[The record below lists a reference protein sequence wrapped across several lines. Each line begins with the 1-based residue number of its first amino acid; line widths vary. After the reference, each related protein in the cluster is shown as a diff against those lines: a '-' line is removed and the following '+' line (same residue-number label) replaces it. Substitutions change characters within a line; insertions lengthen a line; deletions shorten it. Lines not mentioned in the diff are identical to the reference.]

1 MSATS
6 TEKHFGKS
14 KLHCF
19 HTWRVKWTS
28 RVGLE
33 NRKMS
38 AHHLCLIV
46 CYTGA
51 LERCVTT
58 LKNGCVAD
66 YISFDVCL
74 LNRGREAKLNRSTI
88 EDILGISCVLWYRP
102 LAIWAE
108 RASERILNN
117 CEIMIIL
124 KNVNDHKWSYRH
136 HVWHK
141 IVKRGSETV
150 NTKFSFQSLYTCIL
164 DCLHATFSLEISLVL
179 ISAGAIAN
187 HDVTLE

>member
-1 MSATS
+1 MPTANNTS
-6 TEKHFGKS
+6 FRRWFPWPPSSTSSYNKTTRFVLAKCQQHQQKKHFGKS

-124 KNVNDHKWSYRH
+124 KNDHK
-136 HVWHK
+136 
-141 IVKRGSETV
+141 
-150 NTKFSFQSLYTCIL
+150 
-164 DCLHATFSLEISLVL
+164 
-179 ISAGAIAN
+179 
-187 HDVTLE
+187 